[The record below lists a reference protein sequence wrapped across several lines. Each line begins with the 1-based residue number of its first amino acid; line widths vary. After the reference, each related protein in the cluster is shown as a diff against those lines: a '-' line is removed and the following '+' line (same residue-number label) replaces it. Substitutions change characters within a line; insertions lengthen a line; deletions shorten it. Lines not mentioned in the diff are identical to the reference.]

1 MPAPVTGCRPPCALR
16 RVVGSFSANTLQI
29 IGIPSIV
36 QAATPASFSTGS
48 LKSRLERFNF
58 RGQCCWPC
66 RVDMVGAASRPCR
79 CGAGG
84 SYGSGIGG
92 SSIDGGGLSAGG
104 GGVAGSTGPALTP
117 GTWFVSQSDPDF
129 TPSVPPIVGGRL
141 PLAMACV
148 GLVTSLRRRSKH
160 YAG

>member
-1 MPAPVTGCRPPCALR
+1 MGRHIFVVMATIALFGHARRRGVGLRHKKVRHACTGL
-16 RVVGSFSANTLQI
+16 
-29 IGIPSIV
+29 
-36 QAATPASFSTGS
+36 
-48 LKSRLERFNF
+48 
-58 RGQCCWPC
+58 
-66 RVDMVGAASRPCR
+66 
-79 CGAGG
+79 GAGG

-117 GTWFVSQSDPDF
+117 GTWFVSQGDPGL
-129 TPSVPPIVGGRL
+129 TPSVSPVVGGGL
-141 PLAMACV
+141 ALAMACV